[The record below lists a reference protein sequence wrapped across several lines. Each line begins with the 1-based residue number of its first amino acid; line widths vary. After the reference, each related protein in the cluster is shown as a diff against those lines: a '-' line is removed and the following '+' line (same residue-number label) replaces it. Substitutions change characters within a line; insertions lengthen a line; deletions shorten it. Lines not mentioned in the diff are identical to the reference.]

1 MIGAGELERVGL
13 VDDTSGGTR
22 TAAEAFE
29 RLTAARLTRAYRLAG
44 IVLGDPSEAQDAVH
58 DAALQAWRHWD
69 ELRDPG
75 RFDAWFDR
83 ILVNQCRDR
92 SRRRRLLPVALPDP
106 PDPPAQDLFAGTAER
121 DALDRALADLPAD
134 QRLVLALRF
143 VEDLSVPDI
152 AARTGL
158 PEGTVKSRLHRGLSA
173 LRASYEAAE
182 RAAGVA
188 R

>member
-1 MIGAGELERVGL
+1 MIGAEELERVGL
-13 VDDTSGGTR
+13 VDSTSGGTR
-22 TAAEAFE
+22 TGAWEAFE

-58 DAALQAWRHWD
+58 DAALQAWHHWH
-69 ELRDPG
+69 ELRDPA

-106 PDPPAQDLFAGTAER
+106 PAPDLFAGAVER
-121 DALDRALADLPAD
+121 NALDQALADLPVD

-143 VEDLSVPDI
+143 VEDLSVPGI
-152 AARTGL
+152 AARMGL

>member
-1 MIGAGELERVGL
+1 MIGAEELERVGL
-13 VDDTSGGTR
+13 VDSTSGGTR
-22 TAAEAFE
+22 TGAWEAFE

-58 DAALQAWRHWD
+58 DAALQAWHHWH
-69 ELRDPG
+69 ELRDPA

-106 PDPPAQDLFAGTAER
+106 PAPDPFAGTAEHE
-121 DALDRALADLPAD
+121 ALDQALADLPVD

-143 VEDLSVPDI
+143 VEDLSVPGI
-152 AARTGL
+152 AARMGL